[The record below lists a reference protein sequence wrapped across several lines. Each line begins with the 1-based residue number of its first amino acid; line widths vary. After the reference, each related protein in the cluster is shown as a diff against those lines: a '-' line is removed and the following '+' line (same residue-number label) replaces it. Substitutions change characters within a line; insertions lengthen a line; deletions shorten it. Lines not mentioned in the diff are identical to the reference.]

1 MILAIPE
8 QKKSRAIDMLQTLV
22 NKKKATVK
30 ELQELCCYLNFLNRA
45 VYPGRIFTRRMY
57 AQYSSVVK
65 MDSQAT
71 TEDLNEQNPG
81 NKFKW
86 RQYHH
91 IKLSSEFKSDCRI
104 WLQFLTHEGQC
115 TIVNRLMI
123 DLHHSVTATELF
135 FYTDAS
141 AAQELSYGCV
151 FDTKWTYGQ
160 WEQGFI
166 KDCNPSIE
174 YLELFALCAV
184 FLTWQQDEKLKNN
197 RVIIF
202 CDNMA
207 VVNMINKLSLDVK
220 IACTF
225 SEYSS

>member
-1 MILAIPE
+1 
-8 QKKSRAIDMLQTLV
+8 
-22 NKKKATVK
+22 
-30 ELQELCCYLNFLNRA
+30 
-45 VYPGRIFTRRMY
+45 
-57 AQYSSVVK
+57 
-65 MDSQAT
+65 
-71 TEDLNEQNPG
+71 
-81 NKFKW
+81 
-86 RQYHH
+86 
-91 IKLSSEFKSDCRI
+91 
-104 WLQFLTHEGQC
+104 
-115 TIVNRLMI
+115 MI

-141 AAQELSYGCV
+141 AAKELGYGCV

-174 YLELFALCAV
+174 YLELFALCAA

-207 VVNMINKLSLDVK
+207 IVNMINKTVSGCENCMYLLRILILNCMINNLRLFAKYVRSKDNGLADALSRLQFKRFRQLAKEQKRQMDEYPHTTDNRLWPLSK
-220 IACTF
+220 IWDKHN
-225 SEYSS
+225 